1 MEVVL
6 VDVEVEEEVEDKEA
20 LVSSALLVVE
30 EDDVEDVEVFEE
42 VVDVKL
48 SSWISKDTPKEDV
61 AS

>member
-1 MEVVL
+1 MVL